1 MEQNFDNK
9 IDFKSRLTIFYKKN
23 KIKTLMFFF
32 GILILLVSIIL
43 VEAFNKKKN
52 IQISEEFIKAG
63 ILYTGDE
70 ISKSKK
76 IYENI
81 LKSNNSFYSILALNN
96 IIEKDLE
103 KNNAKVLEYFD
114 IVEKSQKKK
123 EQKDILKFK
132 KALYLLKYQNN
143 QDAKILLNELVD
155 SDSKIKNLA
164 EDILVD

>member
-1 MEQNFDNK
+1 
-9 IDFKSRLTIFYKKN
+9 
-23 KIKTLMFFF
+23 MFFF

-96 IIEKDLE
+96 IIEKGLE

-114 IVEKSQKKK
+114 IVENSQKK
-123 EQKDILKFK
+123 QC
-132 KALYLLKYQNN
+132 AHSS
-143 QDAKILLNELVD
+143 A
-155 SDSKIKNLA
+155 
-164 EDILVD
+164 

>member
-1 MEQNFDNK
+1 MEPNFDNK
-9 IDFKSRLTIFYKKN
+9 IDFKSRLTIFYKEN

-96 IIEKDLE
+96 IIEKGLE

-123 EQKDILKFK
+123 EQKDILNFK

-155 SDSKIKNLA
+155 SDSEIKNLA